1 MIARNRD
8 AAWALRALAIVTV
21 FVASLALA
29 TPSLAADPPA
39 RLQAD
44 AQQRED
50 SSWMLRATVTRGGA
64 VKSQETVLFLARVE
78 FFGERWVPLGTAVTD
93 AAGVASRLYSPT
105 ANGVQELIA
114 RFAASD
120 GTFDSDPF
128 EITVSGAL
136 PALSE
141 EAPVLPIVR
150 AWAFPVG
157 AAILFLVWLMLAV
170 IFLRAVIGIAR
181 PTSPQTSGSAPTRKG
196 PVESSPQQP
205 SSME

>member
-1 MIARNRD
+1 MIARNRN
-8 AAWALRALAIVTV
+8 AAWVLRALAIVTV
-21 FVASLALA
+21 VVASLSLGAPA
-29 TPSLAADPPA
+29 LAADPPA
-39 RLQAD
+39 RVQAD

-50 SSWMLRATVTRGGA
+50 GSWMLRAIVTRGGA

-141 EAPVLPIVR
+141 DAPVLPIVR

-157 AAILFLVWLMLAV
+157 AAILFLVWLTLAV